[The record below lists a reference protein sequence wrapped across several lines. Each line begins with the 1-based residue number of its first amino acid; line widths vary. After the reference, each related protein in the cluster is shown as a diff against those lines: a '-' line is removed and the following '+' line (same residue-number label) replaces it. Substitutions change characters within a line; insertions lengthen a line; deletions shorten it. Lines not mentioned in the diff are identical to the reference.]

1 MHGRGAPL
9 MDHGVTVDYLQ
20 APADSEREFSCR
32 REPGG
37 GCWHYKPEAEK
48 KHGRDDAGHLLLYLQ
63 RE

>member
-1 MHGRGAPL
+1 
-9 MDHGVTVDYLQ
+9 MDHGETSDYLQ

-48 KHGRDDAGHLLLYLQ
+48 KHGRGDAGHLLLYLQ